1 MLASLLWESEGAG
14 VYRSKSILRV
24 TFLSL
29 ACLSAITSA
38 AQVPDNSYQE
48 LHWRMIGPLR
58 GGRTRAAAGV
68 PSQPNVF
75 YVGQVNGGVWKSE
88 DYGRSWNPIFD
99 KESTQSIGAIAVS
112 PSDPNV
118 IYVASGEGLHRPD
131 LSVGNG
137 IYKSTD
143 AGKTWTHL
151 GLRDGQQI
159 PALAIDPRDPNKV
172 FAAVLGHPYGPSEE
186 RGIYR
191 STDGGQNWTPR
202 GAAAQ
207 AAVTVPLHAVNGSG
221 QEGVAT
227 ISAVSD
233 QETRVV
239 IQLAGGAVMPQPAHI
254 HAGVCSGI
262 DPKPAYPLDDVV
274 NGRSETTLPIPM
286 ARIVEGAYFAINV
299 HKSAAEIDVYV
310 ACGDIPVTNVSAQA
324 GAPAPARAWAPAVRQ
339 IPMAARAARAIPT
352 RGHEQPGMPVGRTIP
367 TPGARTILTR
377 GARTIRIRARGG
389 RRAPTPRRPRCH
401 ARPPRPARPPARSL
415 ARRRA
420 CR

>member
-88 DYGRSWNPIFD
+88 DYGRTWNPIFD

-137 IYKSTD
+137 IYGRPTLAKPGRILACVTVSRFRHLQ
-143 AGKTWTHL
+143 WT
-151 GLRDGQQI
+151 RVI
-159 PALAIDPRDPNKV
+159 ANKV

-186 RGIYR
+186 RGIFQLQRWRASWQKATVSRREYR
-191 STDGGQNWTPR
+191 
-202 GAAAQ
+202 
-207 AAVTVPLHAVNGSG
+207 
-221 QEGVAT
+221 
-227 ISAVSD
+227 
-233 QETRVV
+233 
-239 IQLAGGAVMPQPAHI
+239 
-254 HAGVCSGI
+254 
-262 DPKPAYPLDDVV
+262 
-274 NGRSETTLPIPM
+274 
-286 ARIVEGAYFAINV
+286 RI
-299 HKSAAEIDVYV
+299 
-310 ACGDIPVTNVSAQA
+310 
-324 GAPAPARAWAPAVRQ
+324 
-339 IPMAARAARAIPT
+339 
-352 RGHEQPGMPVGRTIP
+352 
-367 TPGARTILTR
+367 
-377 GARTIRIRARGG
+377 
-389 RRAPTPRRPRCH
+389 
-401 ARPPRPARPPARSL
+401 
-415 ARRRA
+415 
-420 CR
+420 